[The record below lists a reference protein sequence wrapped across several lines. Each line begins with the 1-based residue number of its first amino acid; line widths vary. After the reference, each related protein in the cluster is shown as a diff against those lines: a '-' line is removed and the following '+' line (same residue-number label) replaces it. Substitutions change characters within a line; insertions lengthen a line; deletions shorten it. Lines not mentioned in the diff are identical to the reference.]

1 MIEFGRYKTP
11 EEAVALAFVEDR
23 LSLEIVDL
31 IYKAKQLVAQE
42 LRKKGVLAG
51 NISSRSRDW

>member
-42 LRKKGVLAG
+42 LRKKGVLQY
-51 NISSRSRDW
+51 